1 MIRCS
6 VMPNVDKF
14 GLQFYRTSLYAC
26 CIFAVPIVMKKMILP
41 FLLFGLCLAG
51 YSQLAVKRT
60 DSIVSSIE
68 SKKTLTLNIV
78 SDTFPTSGSDLL
90 TIESV
95 KFYSSKNKL
104 VKVIFSGYYHQKD
117 STRNNIPADYDDFY
131 FSNDVLIKVVS
142 KDFDQTPPRDLQ
154 FYLNEKHRKKYLSK
168 ETQYFSKYD
177 GINYFIEL
185 GYNLLEEFKFLTRS
199 K

>member
-1 MIRCS
+1 
-6 VMPNVDKF
+6 
-14 GLQFYRTSLYAC
+14 
-26 CIFAVPIVMKKMILP
+26 
-41 FLLFGLCLAG
+41 
-51 YSQLAVKRT
+51 
-60 DSIVSSIE
+60 
-68 SKKTLTLNIV
+68 
-78 SDTFPTSGSDLL
+78 
-90 TIESV
+90 
-95 KFYSSKNKL
+95 
-104 VKVIFSGYYHQKD
+104 
-117 STRNNIPADYDDFY
+117 
-131 FSNDVLIKVVS
+131 VVS